1 LILLSKISVTVPSS
15 YPDRKIPIKN
25 WCFWDFREGRKKYL
39 KKDFIIIPRELMKDN
54 SLTKSD
60 CFLFGNI
67 YNLSRLNGYCFAT
80 NKVLSNLS
88 FVKIR
93 TINYSLKRLKEKGYI
108 NVERVKND
116 DLIQRRIYV
125 NDMQDD
131 SG

>member
-1 LILLSKISVTVPSS
+1 M
-15 YPDRKIPIKN
+15 
-25 WCFWDFREGRKKYL
+25 

-93 TINYSLKRLKEKGYI
+93 KINYSLKKLKEKGYI

-116 DLIQRRIYV
+116 NLLQRRIYV
-125 NDMQDD
+125 NNMQDD

>member
-1 LILLSKISVTVPSS
+1 MLRYHRLILIRKYQLKIGIFGIL
-15 YPDRKIPIKN
+15 RN
-25 WCFWDFREGRKKYL
+25 EGKCL
-39 KKDFIIIPRELMKDN
+39 KKDFIIIPRELIKDN

-116 DLIQRRIYV
+116 D
-125 NDMQDD
+125 
-131 SG
+131 

>member
-1 LILLSKISVTVPSS
+1 MFLGF
-15 YPDRKIPIKN
+15 YRKESIIFEKR
-25 WCFWDFREGRKKYL
+25 FY
-39 KKDFIIIPRELMKDN
+39 IIPRELIKDN

-80 NKVLSNLS
+80 NIVLSNLS

-108 NVERVKND
+108 NIERVKNN
-116 DLIQRRIYV
+116 DLLQRRIYV
-125 NDMQDD
+125 NDM
-131 SG
+131 

>member
-1 LILLSKISVTVPSS
+1 M
-15 YPDRKIPIKN
+15 
-25 WCFWDFREGRKKYL
+25 

-108 NVERVKND
+108 NVEKIKND

>member
-1 LILLSKISVTVPSS
+1 
-15 YPDRKIPIKN
+15 
-25 WCFWDFREGRKKYL
+25 
-39 KKDFIIIPRELMKDN
+39 MKDN

-131 SG
+131 SGQYAILCINYMNRYACIINKLKDN

>member
-1 LILLSKISVTVPSS
+1 MILPRKIGVAVPSS
-15 YPDRKIPIKN
+15 YPDKKIPIKN
-25 WCFWDFREGRKKYL
+25 WCFWDFKKGG
-39 KKDFIIIPRELMKDN
+39 KIFEKDFIIIPRELMKDN
-54 SLTKSD
+54 GLTKSD

>member
-1 LILLSKISVTVPSS
+1 M
-15 YPDRKIPIKN
+15 
-25 WCFWDFREGRKKYL
+25 
-39 KKDFIIIPRELMKDN
+39 KKDFIIIPRELIKDN

-93 TINYSLKRLKEKGYI
+93 TINYSLKRLKEKDTLMLKELKMI
-108 NVERVKND
+108 T
-116 DLIQRRIYV
+116 
-125 NDMQDD
+125 
-131 SG
+131 

>member
-1 LILLSKISVTVPSS
+1 MVPSS

-25 WCFWDFREGRKKYL
+25 WCFWDFRERRKKYL
-39 KKDFIIIPRELMKDN
+39 KKDFIIPRELMKDN

-60 CFLFGNI
+60 FFLFRNI
-67 YNLSRLNGYCFAT
+67 YNLSRLNSYCFAT

>member
-1 LILLSKISVTVPSS
+1 M
-15 YPDRKIPIKN
+15 
-25 WCFWDFREGRKKYL
+25 YL

-67 YNLSRLNGYCFAT
+67 YNLSRLNGYCFTT

-93 TINYSLKRLKEKGYI
+93 TINYYLKRLKGKGYI

>member
-1 LILLSKISVTVPSS
+1 MMFLGFQ
-15 YPDRKIPIKN
+15 RKEEKH
-25 WCFWDFREGRKKYL
+25 L
-39 KKDFIIIPRELMKDN
+39 KKDFIITRELMKDN

-108 NVERVKND
+108 NDERVKND

-125 NDMQDD
+125 NNMHDD
-131 SG
+131 SGQYAVLCIYYMNRYAYIINKLKDN

>member
-1 LILLSKISVTVPSS
+1 M
-15 YPDRKIPIKN
+15 
-25 WCFWDFREGRKKYL
+25 KKYL

-67 YNLSRLNGYCFAT
+67 YNLSRLND
-80 NKVLSNLS
+80 KVLSNLS

>member
-1 LILLSKISVTVPSS
+1 MILLSKISVTVPSS

-25 WCFWDFREGRKKYL
+25 WRFWDFREMRKKYL

-80 NKVLSNLS
+80 NRVLSNLS

-93 TINYSLKRLKEKGYI
+93 TINYSLKRLKEK
-108 NVERVKND
+108 
-116 DLIQRRIYV
+116 RIY
-125 NDMQDD
+125 
-131 SG
+131 